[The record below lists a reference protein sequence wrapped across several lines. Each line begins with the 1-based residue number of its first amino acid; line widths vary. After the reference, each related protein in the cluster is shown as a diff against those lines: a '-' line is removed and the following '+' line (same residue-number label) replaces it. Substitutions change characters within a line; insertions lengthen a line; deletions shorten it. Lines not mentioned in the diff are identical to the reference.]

1 MNVERRRN
9 LVRTFTRLALYR
21 PFDVKADDNAEADR
35 CKERHRGDR
44 EAGTEK
50 AAIAKIEDS

>member
-9 LVRTFTRLALYR
+9 LVRAFTHLALRR

-35 CKERHRGDR
+35 CEERHHGDR

-50 AAIAKIEDS
+50 AAIVKIEDS